1 MTREVRAIH
10 CLLPAALTAAGIAAW
25 GCDRRSVVDAV
36 TTSKV
41 KAAIAADSAMKDSD
55 ISVRTDSG
63 IVALS
68 GKAKSADQINVAN
81 NLAQRQSGIAGVEI
95 SVTVK

>member
-1 MTREVRAIH
+1 M
-10 CLLPAALTAAGIAAW
+10 PAALIAAGIAAW
-25 GCDRRSVVDAV
+25 GCDRRPVVDAV
-36 TTSKV
+36 TTGKV

-55 ISVRTDSG
+55 ISVSTDSG

-68 GKAKSADQINVAN
+68 GKAKSPDQINVAN
-81 NLAQRQSGIAGVEI
+81 NLAQRQSGVVGVET